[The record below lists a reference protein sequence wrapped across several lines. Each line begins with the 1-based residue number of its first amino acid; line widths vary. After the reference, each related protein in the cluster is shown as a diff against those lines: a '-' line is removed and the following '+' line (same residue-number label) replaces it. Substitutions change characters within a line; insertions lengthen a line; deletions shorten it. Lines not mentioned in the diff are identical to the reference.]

1 MLELREQQTR
11 TVALLAEEAA
21 ELSYWAR
28 GTPGGADGPRVI
40 ERLTPTDRA
49 GWYHVQA
56 GPYVGRFTLASGLT
70 VDVAS
75 RLPLAAVLEI
85 LRVATRKP
93 NPLSDSPVPAMGGH
107 GLVDL
112 IAAAFSREVEHLI
125 GVGIAKGYQT
135 RRFTRPPY
143 PGVPDVTL
151 HLARHLG
158 RPDRLITRA
167 QRLTADIPVNQVLAA
182 ALATLRAQH
191 YLDDTR
197 PVRLH
202 ALAPAFAQIT
212 TPADPARTAA
222 AVRRHVPS
230 RYRDGF
236 ALAEL
241 ILGGQTTLPVGSGTI
256 GPTVLFSMWG
266 LWELYVQARLERELP
281 AGHRFSRQHPV
292 LLTDDISAMTAKA
305 DLVELDQHGQP
316 TRIVDAKYKQW
327 QATPA
332 APDLY
337 QVVTYAQR
345 LRLGGATLVY
355 PGAGEHSEVVVGPY
369 RIALRGLDVL
379 ETPKTPASPG
389 RPRSAEHPTRMA

>member
-1 MLELREQQTR
+1 MLELREKQTR

-21 ELSYWAR
+21 ELSHWAR
-28 GTPGGADGPRVI
+28 GNPDDVDGPRVI
-40 ERLTPTDRA
+40 ERLIPTDRT

-56 GPYVGRFTLASGLT
+56 GRYVGRFTLASGLT
-70 VDVAS
+70 VDIAS

-85 LRVATRKP
+85 LRVATHEPR
-93 NPLSDSPVPAMGGH
+93 LLRDTPVLAMGGH

-112 IAAAFSREVEHLI
+112 IAAAFTRELEHLI

-135 RRFTRPPY
+135 RHFTRPPY

-182 ALATLRAQH
+182 ALSTLRAQH
-191 YLDDTR
+191 YLDETR
-197 PVRLH
+197 RLRLH
-202 ALAPAFAQIT
+202 ALAPAFSHIT
-212 TPADPARTAA
+212 TPAYPARTAA
-222 AVRRHVPS
+222 AIHRQVPS

-236 ALAEL
+236 ALAGL
-241 ILGGQTTLPVGSGTI
+241 ILAGQTTLPVGSTTI
-256 GPTVLFSMWG
+256 GPTVLFSMPV
-266 LWELYVQARLERELP
+266 LWEWYVQARLERELA

-292 LLTDDISAMTAKA
+292 LLTDDLSAMTAKA

-316 TRIVDAKYKQW
+316 TRIVDAKYKPW
-327 QATPA
+327 QARPE

-345 LRLGGATLVY
+345 LHLGGATLVY

-369 RIALRGLDVL
+369 RITLRGLDVL
-379 ETPKTPASPG
+379 EPQDSSVTEPG
-389 RPRSAEHPTRMA
+389 PE

>member
-11 TVALLAEEAA
+11 TVELLAEQAA

-40 ERLTPTDRA
+40 ERLTPADRA
-49 GWYHVQA
+49 GWYHVQP

-70 VDVAS
+70 VDIAS
-75 RLPLAAVLEI
+75 RLPMAALLEI
-85 LRVATRKP
+85 LRVATREP
-93 NPLSDSPVPAMGGH
+93 SLLRDRPVPNVGGH

-112 IAAAFSREVEHLI
+112 IAAAFSRELERLI
-125 GVGIAKGYQT
+125 GVGIAKGYQA
-135 RRFTRPPY
+135 RHFTRPPY

-191 YLDDTR
+191 YVDDTR
-197 PVRLH
+197 PVRLR
-202 ALAPAFAQIT
+202 ALTPAFAHIT
-212 TPADPARTAA
+212 TPAHPARTAD
-222 AVRRHVPS
+222 AVRRQVPR

-266 LWELYVQARLERELP
+266 LWEAYVQARLERELP

-305 DLVELDQHGQP
+305 DLVELDQRGQP
-316 TRIVDAKYKQW
+316 ISIVDAKYKQW

-332 APDLY
+332 TPDLY
-337 QVVTYAQR
+337 QVITYAQR

-369 RIALRGLDVL
+369 RIAMRGLDVL
-379 ETPKTPASPG
+379 KDPQDSTVAEP
-389 RPRSAEHPTRMA
+389 RPV